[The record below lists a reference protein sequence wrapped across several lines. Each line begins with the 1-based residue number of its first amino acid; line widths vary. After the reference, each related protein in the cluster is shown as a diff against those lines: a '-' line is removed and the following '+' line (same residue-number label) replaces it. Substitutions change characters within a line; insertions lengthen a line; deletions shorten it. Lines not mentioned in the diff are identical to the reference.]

1 LTTKQIYLD
10 YFNTKFLIGLGLGL
24 FITFVRVYNG
34 HNTTV
39 SSAIIFIFFLIALA
53 LLLGFLDYFFYE
65 KSLPKMKLKLLNQA
79 PLTNFQDRGFVIQEK
94 DKIVGRINNFKVIL
108 APFSNAESEKFLTIL
123 IPVQPREGLEQYFS
137 GLNENFKLTFNDPI
151 IFAKAILN
159 NYVEKYDYDQLFDLI
174 EQATSVLKDKNI
186 EPIAVLEE

>member
-1 LTTKQIYLD
+1 
-10 YFNTKFLIGLGLGL
+10 
-24 FITFVRVYNG
+24 
-34 HNTTV
+34 
-39 SSAIIFIFFLIALA
+39 
-53 LLLGFLDYFFYE
+53 
-65 KSLPKMKLKLLNQA
+65 MKLKLLNQA